1 MEIERLESKAYQ
13 IAGVS
18 RLAAQSQKPAGLSSG
33 EALRQYRDY
42 QTERF
47 LVAFQSLEDFF
58 VECARQKIELAKRI
72 NDKGKGGYSIMAVD
86 RQGKQDVAQVIKW
99 SDVDI
104 SEDKYIMR
112 PYPVG
117 FLPSTPAGKVQ
128 KAAELVQAFP
138 QLQDQALQLL
148 GGIPDVDAAVS
159 LATSDLD
166 ELDQIAGQFLE
177 GKEYIAPEPTMN
189 LRLAL
194 RRMQQH
200 LTRATVRGAPEN
212 VLQMFRDFITSTIDL
227 LEASAP
233 PQPPQPIAGN
243 EIGG

>member
-1 MEIERLESKAYQ
+1 
-13 IAGVS
+13 
-18 RLAAQSQKPAGLSSG
+18 
-33 EALRQYRDY
+33 
-42 QTERF
+42 
-47 LVAFQSLEDFF
+47 
-58 VECARQKIELAKRI
+58 
-72 NDKGKGGYSIMAVD
+72 
-86 RQGKQDVAQVIKW
+86 
-99 SDVDI
+99 
-104 SEDKYIMR
+104 
-112 PYPVG
+112 
-117 FLPSTPAGKVQ
+117 
-128 KAAELVQAFP
+128 
-138 QLQDQALQLL
+138 LL

-233 PQPPQPIAGN
+233 PQPPPMAGN
-243 EIGG
+243 EPIGG